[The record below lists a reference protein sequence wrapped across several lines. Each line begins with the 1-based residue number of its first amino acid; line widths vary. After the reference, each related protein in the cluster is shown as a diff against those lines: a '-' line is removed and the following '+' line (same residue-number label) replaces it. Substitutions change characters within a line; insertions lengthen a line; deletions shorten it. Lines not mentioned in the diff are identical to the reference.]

1 MKRFIIS
8 IVIAGSLAGAAH
20 ADIVVKTPLAPV
32 SQEEAATYVAELDA
46 AVRRVCTK
54 AASPVIGPNFYI
66 YQSCLRA
73 TRADVEKKDPTG
85 LYASR
90 DSIRSTVLAAR

>member
-8 IVIAGSLAGAAH
+8 CTVAGLLAGAAH
-20 ADIVVKTPLAPV
+20 ADVVVKTPPEPV
-32 SQEEAATYVAELDA
+32 SQKEAAMYVAELDD

-54 AASPVIGPNFYI
+54 MASPIIGHNFYI
-66 YQSCLRA
+66 YQACLRA

-90 DSIRSTVLAAR
+90 ESIRSTVLAAR